1 MRQVGNIKSD
11 QQGIQGVRTGGGG
24 GGQIKG
30 GNKLNSVLSYRK
42 LLAAY

>member
-11 QQGIQGVRTGGGG
+11 QLGIQGVRTGGGG
-24 GGQIKG
+24 GSNKG